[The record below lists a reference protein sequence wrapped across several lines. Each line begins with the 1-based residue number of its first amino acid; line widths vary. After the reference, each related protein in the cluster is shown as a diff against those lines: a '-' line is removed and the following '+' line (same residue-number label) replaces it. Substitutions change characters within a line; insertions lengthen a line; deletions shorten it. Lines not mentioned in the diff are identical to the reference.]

1 MAAYDIRSLGD
12 YAKDFDLVREAI
24 RGSVLEFTGNQISRV
39 EIKENE
45 EGKVEYGQD
54 QFVSVLQN
62 IHLVRERSD
71 TLTALFYDGFRL
83 LNEEVK
89 NAKLSDEGTNKT
101 GE

>member
-45 EGKVEYGQD
+45 DGKVEYDQD
-54 QFVSVLQN
+54 QFVSVQQN

-89 NAKLSDEGTNKT
+89 NAKLSDEGIDKQ
-101 GE
+101 

>member
-24 RGSVLEFTGNQISRV
+24 RGTVLEFTGNQISRV

-45 EGKVEYGQD
+45 DGKVEYDQD
-54 QFVSVLQN
+54 QFVAALQN

-71 TLTALFYDGFRL
+71 TLTALFYDGFKL

-89 NAKLSDEGTNKT
+89 NAKLSDEGTDKT

>member
-45 EGKVEYGQD
+45 DGKVEYDQD
-54 QFVSVLQN
+54 QFVSALQN

-71 TLTALFYDGFRL
+71 ILTALFYDGFKL

-89 NAKLSDEGTNKT
+89 NAKLSDEGTD
-101 GE
+101 EQ

>member
-24 RGSVLEFTGNQISRV
+24 RGTVLEFTGNQISRV

-45 EGKVEYGQD
+45 DGKVEYDQD

>member
-1 MAAYDIRSLGD
+1 MAAYAYDIRSLGD

-45 EGKVEYGQD
+45 DGKVEYDQD
-54 QFVSVLQN
+54 QFVSALQN

-71 TLTALFYDGFRL
+71 ILTALFYDGFKL

-89 NAKLSDEGTNKT
+89 NAKLSDEGTD
-101 GE
+101 EQ

>member
-45 EGKVEYGQD
+45 EGKVEYDQD

-89 NAKLSDEGTNKT
+89 NAKLSDEGTNET

>member
-24 RGSVLEFTGNQISRV
+24 RGTVLEFTGNQISRV

-45 EGKVEYGQD
+45 DGKVEYDQD
-54 QFVSVLQN
+54 QFVTVLQN
-62 IHLVRERSD
+62 IHLVRKRSD

-89 NAKLSDEGTNKT
+89 NAQLSDEGTNET

>member
-24 RGSVLEFTGNQISRV
+24 RGTVLEFTGNQISRV

-45 EGKVEYGQD
+45 DGKVEYDQD
-54 QFVSVLQN
+54 QFVTALQN

-71 TLTALFYDGFRL
+71 TLTALFYDGFKL

-89 NAKLSDEGTNKT
+89 NAELSDEGTNET

>member
-45 EGKVEYGQD
+45 DGKVEYDQD